1 MATGEDLKEDMS
13 DDSDEELRS
22 KQKQELKELRA
33 CINRKD
39 SGAKEKCA

>member
-22 KQKQELKELRA
+22 KQKQELKELRGRY
-33 CINRKD
+33 CISSNSRD
-39 SGAKEKCA
+39 H